1 VKKNVKQILTLERER
16 VSGGDGFLT
25 ASQTAARA
33 RGEVVESAGSKKK
46 KTGPGAGGGG
56 VNNLP
61 NKRGFNLKNRK
72 SGGTNTPL
80 TQDGVLESGQT
91 TPNTGNNVD
100 DDGEGEDEEEEGVD
114 QAVKGDLE
122 LHVPHKEVITCES
135 GRSTFVLG
143 ICSHRSSLADHT
155 PAAPPSLLPAK
166 KYCDITGLHANYTD
180 PRTKLRYKGLDVWHV
195 VRSLVRVV
203 MSQLSDHSSCSSQG
217 PGSDQA
223 YLALRG
229 AQTSL
234 K

>member
-1 VKKNVKQILTLERER
+1 MSKLPYRTASTSTTGVKKNVKQILTLERER

-33 RGEVVESAGSKKK
+33 RGEVVEPAGSKKK

-72 SGGTNTPL
+72 SGGSNTPL

-91 TPNTGNNVD
+91 TPNTGNNGD
-100 DDGEGEDEEEEGVD
+100 DDGEGEDEEEEGAD

-122 LHVPHKEVITCES
+122 LNVPHKEVITCELNTS
-135 GRSTFVLG
+135 VSEICTHSVL
-143 ICSHRSSLADHT
+143 SADHT

-203 MSQLSDHSSCSSQG
+203 MSQISDDSSCS
-217 PGSDQA
+217 P
-223 YLALRG
+223 
-229 AQTSL
+229 
-234 K
+234 

>member
-1 VKKNVKQILTLERER
+1 MSKLPYRTASTSTTGVKKNVKQILTLERER

-33 RGEVVESAGSKKK
+33 RGEVVEPAGSKKK

-91 TPNTGNNVD
+91 TPNTGNNGD
-100 DDGEGEDEEEEGVD
+100 DDGEGEDEEEEGAD

-122 LHVPHKEVITCES
+122 LNIPHKEVITCES
-135 GRSTFVLG
+135 NTSVSEICTHLVFSCRPHAGRAAQSTPREEVLRHYRSS
-143 ICSHRSSLADHT
+143 CELHRSKDE
-155 PAAPPSLLPAK
+155 AA
-166 KYCDITGLHANYTD
+166 
-180 PRTKLRYKGLDVWHV
+180 VQ
-195 VRSLVRVV
+195 RS
-203 MSQLSDHSSCSSQG
+203 
-217 PGSDQA
+217 
-223 YLALRG
+223 
-229 AQTSL
+229 
-234 K
+234 